1 MDKKKRIVNEE
12 DLLIAGKTF
21 DPSDYDGTSQLE
33 QGLAI
38 THEQVGDDYTEGTV
52 DQLSKQ
58 SNE

>member
-1 MDKKKRIVNEE
+1 MNKKKRIVNKK
-12 DLLIAGKTF
+12 DLLIAGRTF

-52 DQLSKQ
+52 DQLSK
-58 SNE
+58 